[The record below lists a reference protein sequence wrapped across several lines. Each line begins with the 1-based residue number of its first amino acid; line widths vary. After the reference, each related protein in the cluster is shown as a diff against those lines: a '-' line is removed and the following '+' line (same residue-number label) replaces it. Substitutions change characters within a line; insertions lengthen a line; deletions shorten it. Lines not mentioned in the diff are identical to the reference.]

1 MTDSLHDK
9 KFGYRDGDSVIQ
21 WEIKDIWD
29 AVEGEPVTL
38 RSISLFRS
46 QLNSVQKHYT
56 KRDFLR
62 IEKADLDYPVIISES
77 NLIIDGYH
85 RLAKLEKMGMIT
97 ADCVVLK
104 EMPKPSFVKGKP
116 FEITGMPK
124 FVWEKP

>member
-85 RLAKLEKMGMIT
+85 R
-97 ADCVVLK
+97 
-104 EMPKPSFVKGKP
+104 
-116 FEITGMPK
+116 
-124 FVWEKP
+124 